1 MITTKKIPRVH
12 SKYCISVLQI
22 KKMNMKQSRIY
33 YNWNIVTAKIRFR
46 KIELKGHN
54 FGARKSEIRYFKNKL
69 KLKGGVSNHSDG

>member
-1 MITTKKIPRVH
+1 
-12 SKYCISVLQI
+12 
-22 KKMNMKQSRIY
+22 MNMKQSRIY

-69 KLKGGVSNHSDG
+69 KLKGGVSNHSGG